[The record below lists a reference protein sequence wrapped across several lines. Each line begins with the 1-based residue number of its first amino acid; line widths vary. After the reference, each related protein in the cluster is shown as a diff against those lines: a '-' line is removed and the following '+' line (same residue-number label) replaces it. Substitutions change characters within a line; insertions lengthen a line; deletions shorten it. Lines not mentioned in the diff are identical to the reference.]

1 MKTTNIKKHAL
12 IAATVGSLLMG
23 SVAAQAGEYNEHQGV
38 YAEAGAGVLVL
49 RIHDS
54 LDDTSDAGVGG
65 LAANAAVG
73 YQFNKNFAAEVGY
86 IPVGVILGEGL
97 HTVHANVK
105 GILPVGNRATVY
117 AKAGVANTS
126 FAGYSKAGL
135 FSGVGASYAVTHKL
149 DVNTQLQGTYL
160 TAGKNSDN
168 VMGGALTAG
177 LTYHFD

>member
-1 MKTTNIKKHAL
+1 MKTTNIKKLAL

-38 YAEAGAGVLVL
+38 YAEAGAGVMAL
-49 RIHDS
+49 RVKENITGQS
-54 LDDTSDAGVGG
+54 ATGAGG

-73 YQFNKNFAAEVGY
+73 YQFNKNIAAEVGY
-86 IPVGVILGEGL
+86 IPTDVGVGPWLQ
-97 HTVHANVK
+97 TVHANVK
-105 GILPVGNRATVY
+105 GILPLGNRATVF

-126 FAGYSKAGL
+126 VAGYSKAGL

-149 DVNTQLQGTYL
+149 DVNTQLQGTYVNFGEY
-160 TAGKNSDN
+160 AN

-177 LTYHFD
+177 LAYHFD